1 MKEKITVW
9 HKPTCSKCID
19 ATAFLQEH
27 GIIPDEW
34 RAYLEDVPSEEELTA
49 VIKMLGIPA
58 KELVRTKEGVFA
70 EQYEGRSLSEAEWIT
85 AMHEHPELIQ
95 RPIIIIGNKAY
106 IGRSRDGLSGMLE
119 R

>member
-19 ATAFLQEH
+19 ATEFLEQH

-34 RAYLEDVPSEEELTA
+34 RAYLEDVPSEKELSA

-58 KELVRTKEGVFA
+58 AQLVRTKEAAFA
-70 EQYEGRSLSEAEWIT
+70 EYAGRNLSEDEWI
-85 AMHEHPELIQ
+85 AALHQHPELIQ
-95 RPIIIIGNKAY
+95 RPVIIIGNRAY
-106 IGRSRDGLSGMLE
+106 IGRSSEELSQLL
-119 R
+119 